1 MWELDM
7 VRKSMVRRLTL
18 RDIYKVILTAQ
29 EEMTTN
35 LKVEAKVKRKKRGR
49 MKKLRE
55 KTKERQRSCKKLKK
69 PNKFKKEINRKYQ
82 EEVVRALSV

>member
-1 MWELDM
+1 MWGLDM
-7 VRKSMVRRLTL
+7 VRKSMERRLTL
-18 RDIYKVILTAQ
+18 RDIYKVILTVQ

-55 KTKERQRSCKKLKK
+55 KTKERQKSCKKLKK
-69 PNKFKKEINRKYQ
+69 PNKFKTETNRKYQ

>member
-69 PNKFKKEINRKYQ
+69 PNKFKTEINRKYQ
-82 EEVVRALSV
+82 EEVDRALNV

>member
-1 MWELDM
+1 M

-18 RDIYKVILTAQ
+18 RGIYKVILTAQ

-69 PNKFKKEINRKYQ
+69 LNKFKTEINRKYQ
-82 EEVVRALSV
+82 EEVVRALSF

>member
-1 MWELDM
+1 MWGLDM

>member
-1 MWELDM
+1 M
-7 VRKSMVRRLTL
+7 VRKSMERRLTL

-29 EEMTTN
+29 EEMRTN

-55 KTKERQRSCKKLKK
+55 KTKERQKSCKKLKK
-69 PNKFKKEINRKYQ
+69 PNKFKTETNRKYQ